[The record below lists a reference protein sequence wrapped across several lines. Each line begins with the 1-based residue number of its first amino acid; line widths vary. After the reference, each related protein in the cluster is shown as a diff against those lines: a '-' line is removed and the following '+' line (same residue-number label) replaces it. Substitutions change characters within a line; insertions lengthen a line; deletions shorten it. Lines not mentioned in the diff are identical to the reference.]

1 MGLRYF
7 INNLTGKLE
16 DGKEEKILPKPK
28 PAKPIADQ
36 YQDYLKV
43 ESYLEPKSQMFVRDE
58 MGFNQG
64 GNVESSKI
72 KLDLNMGGR
81 VPLQG
86 GGGLKKRIKRWF
98 NSPGVKDVMAADL
111 GLEGILQL
119 YNLLG
124 MPMANGGRAAYQGG
138 GITTLHPRRPEALPP
153 KSGPMPQGGGLSSRF
168 NHVRKW

>member
-81 VPLQG
+81 IPLQEG
-86 GGGLKKRIKRWF
+86 GGAFSRWL
-98 NSPGVKDVMAADL
+98 NKPTVKNVIAAEL
-111 GLEGILQL
+111 GLEGLLQL
-119 YNLLG
+119 YSLLG
-124 MPMANGGRAAYQGG
+124 MPIMAEGGRVGYEGG

-153 KSGPMPQGGGLSSRF
+153 KSGPMPQGGGLSSMF
-168 NHVRKW
+168 NRVRKW

>member
-81 VPLQG
+81 IPLQEG
-86 GGGLKKRIKRWF
+86 GGAFSRWL
-98 NSPGVKDVMAADL
+98 NKPTVKNVIAAEL
-111 GLEGILQL
+111 GLEGLLQL
-119 YNLLG
+119 YSLLG
-124 MPMANGGRAAYQGG
+124 MPIMAEGGRVGYEGG

-153 KSGPMPQGGGLSSRF
+153 KSGPMPQGGGLSSMF
-168 NHVRKW
+168 NRAREW